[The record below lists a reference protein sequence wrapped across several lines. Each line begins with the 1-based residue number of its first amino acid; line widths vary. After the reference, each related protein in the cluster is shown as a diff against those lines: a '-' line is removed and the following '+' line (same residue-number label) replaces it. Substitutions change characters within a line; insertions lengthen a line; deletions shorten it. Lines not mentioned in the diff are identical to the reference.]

1 MGMNITCVGGTGSA
15 VSWMLSF
22 FNVSVCVCFQLNWL
36 MGLTSKRLAETYVAD
51 KEKGERLKQIA
62 SSGA

>member
-1 MGMNITCVGGTGSA
+1 
-15 VSWMLSF
+15 MLSF